1 MNRTIAYIL
10 IALSLAGGV
19 AQFYITSVPLTAG
32 LFGAMLLLSVYML
45 KSDGSKQAVDL
56 EDPAQSKE
64 HFGELFNEYDVLH
77 ERALTQS
84 SDQFGFINEEL
95 DQVMDIMNSA
105 TSKLSGSF
113 TGLETESAGQQE
125 MLKDL
130 VEELVTVASGEEQQ
144 EQSMGLQESTSET
157 EKIIQGYVSMITEM
171 VNTNGQIET
180 RFVEMTEHVEAV
192 GQLVNDVSQ
201 ITSQTNLLALNAAIE
216 AARAGEA
223 GRGFA
228 VVAEEVR
235 SLSQRTQQFSD
246 QIGEKVAAIE
256 NSINSV
262 AGAVEEAA
270 KTDINEALESQD
282 AVRSMWENMSSLN
295 QRTTTKSQNIF
306 DISSKIRDHV
316 TAGIISLQFEDM
328 VGQLLQHTRKRFGA
342 LEEFVLAMSNLHN
355 EDSGFDYE
363 ERVSR
368 ASESLDALIEQNR
381 VVFEQLEKKA
391 VSQQSMDT
399 GDIELF

>member
-1 MNRTIAYIL
+1 MNKKIAYTL
-10 IALSLAGGV
+10 AALSLVGAI
-19 AQFYITSVPLTAG
+19 APFFITSVTITAG
-32 LFGAMLLLSVYML
+32 LFGAVFLLSVFML
-45 KSDGSKQAVDL
+45 KPYRSEQTESIEGSQDAGNR
-56 EDPAQSKE
+56 
-64 HFGELFNEYDVLH
+64 FGELFNDYDVLH

-84 SDQFGFINEEL
+84 SEQFGFINEEL

-180 RFVEMTEHVEAV
+180 RFGEMTEHVEAV

-216 AARAGEA
+216 AARAGDA

-235 SLSQRTQQFSD
+235 SLSQRTQQFSE

-256 NSINSV
+256 SSINSV

-282 AVRSMWENMSSLN
+282 TVRSMWENMSSLN

-355 EDSGFDYE
+355 EDSDFDYE
-363 ERVSR
+363 ERVTK
-368 ASESLDALIEQNR
+368 ASGSLDALIEQNR

-391 VSQQSMDT
+391 VNQQSMDT
-399 GDIELF
+399 GEIELF